1 MGDCLEA
8 YIGTL
13 AAEDRFAEID
23 AWLKPV
29 FEWIAQ
35 EVEPLVKERVAADHP
50 VKGMSIRKQPVATL
64 LCSYLP
70 TAEPKRKRKRPA
82 DATQPAEPTT
92 EAPPAEVCSAL
103 GYNPGA
109 GSNKGGSPGKRARLS
124 VGS

>member
-50 VKGMSIRKQPVATL
+50 VK
-64 LCSYLP
+64 
-70 TAEPKRKRKRPA
+70 EPKRKRKRPA